1 MMNQNLQFLCCINK
15 NSIMISL
22 FINLKQYGVPLLKSI
37 IDSIVYML
45 IILKTLEG
53 NFIIKMIKIKKI
65 KKLIIKWKNAD
76 IGINMKIY

>member
-1 MMNQNLQFLCCINK
+1 
-15 NSIMISL
+15 MISL